1 MDPIAARRTLATG
14 AVLAL
19 VFVFLILCK
28 GCRPKLDGCQEGEE
42 RCTSTG
48 VPQVCSQQRWT
59 NMDRSC
65 GDLEAISGELVV
77 CCSSFSPYLGRSVKG
92 CRPASRCGG
101 ADGGSTVVGD
111 Q

>member
-28 GCRPKLDGCQEGEE
+28 GCRPFLDGCQNGAE
-42 RCTSTG
+42 RCSPSG
-48 VPQVCSQQRWT
+48 IPQLCSQSRWT
-59 NMDRSC
+59 NQDRMC
-65 GDLEAISGELVV
+65 RDLESENGESVA
-77 CCSSFSPYLGRSVKG
+77 CCVSFSPYAGRNVTG
-92 CRPASRCGG
+92 CLPVSLCGVV
-101 ADGGSTVVGD
+101 DGGSTDAGD